1 MMRFRFEEG
10 NSMKYLALAAL
21 LLSTSA
27 MAQDSPATPADAPA
41 AVIAPTTAPQPKTSV
56 APPQA
61 AQKLF
66 YFELDAAEVQS
77 IGTALNELP
86 KRLADPLILKLN
98 KQLEI
103 QAKIASD
110 YAKVTT
116 VPVKDEEDK
125 PSRHRH

>member
-1 MMRFRFEEG
+1 
-10 NSMKYLALAAL
+10 MKYLALAAL

-27 MAQDSPATPADAPA
+27 MAQESPGTPPDAPA
-41 AVIAPTTAPQPKTSV
+41 AIVPQTPPPQPKTAV

-61 AQKLF
+61 APKLF

-86 KRLADPLILKLN
+86 KRLADQLILKLN

-103 QAKIASD
+103 QAKIAAD

-116 VPVKDEEDK
+116 APVKDEEDK